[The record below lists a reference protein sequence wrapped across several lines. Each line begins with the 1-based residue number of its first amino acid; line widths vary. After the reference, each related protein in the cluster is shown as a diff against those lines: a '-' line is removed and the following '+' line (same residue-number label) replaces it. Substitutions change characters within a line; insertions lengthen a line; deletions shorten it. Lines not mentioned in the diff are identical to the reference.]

1 MSWLRFPA
9 APPAL
14 AAAAADRGRIKK
26 RAGLPKLLHKLFI
39 KVLCLR
45 PPEEPMTMSA
55 AFEAAC
61 YGYRMGMMGADDE
74 QEYCYGYGSSWA
86 GMLSS
91 IPEEEVDDSSEDQEE
106 GSPRPTRSGSPSSA
120 CPSPVDAT
128 VEVLL

>member
-1 MSWLRFPA
+1 MSWLRFSA
-9 APPAL
+9 VPPAL
-14 AAAAADRGRIKK
+14 AAADRGRIKK

-61 YGYRMGMMGADDE
+61 YGYRMGMRGADDE
-74 QEYCYGYGSSWA
+74 EEYCYCYGYGSSWA

-91 IPEEEVDDSSEDQEE
+91 IPEEEDEEE
-106 GSPRPTRSGSPSSA
+106 GSPRPTRSGSSLSA
-120 CPSPVDAT
+120 CPSPEDAT